1 MFSFIALER
10 VDAPNEQ
17 RSNLEM
23 ILQGI
28 EDYFQQK
35 NINWSTSSREDQFDS
50 GHDRNSMTMRTNS
63 SATQAQQEQLG
74 KLLQLAIRQ
83 TVGVALRSQKAAQFI
98 EQLMSLDEAHQE
110 CLEVIVKECLGSID
124 DGGASFRSKQ
134 SSIMDVQS
142 IDSDYL
148 ESGNGYAGY
157 GDN

>member
-10 VDAPNEQ
+10 ADAPNEQ

-35 NINWSTSSREDQFDS
+35 NINWSNSSREDQFDS
-50 GHDRNSMTMRTNS
+50 GQDRNSMTMRTNS
-63 SATQAQQEQLG
+63 SATQAQQEQIG
-74 KLLQLAIRQ
+74 KMLQLAIRQ
-83 TVGVALRSQKAAQFI
+83 TIGVALRSQKAAQFI

-110 CLEVIVKECLGSID
+110 CLEVIVKECLGNID
-124 DGGASFRSKQ
+124 DGGESFRSKQ
-134 SSIMDVQS
+134 SSIIDVQS

-148 ESGNGYAGY
+148 ENGNGFAGY